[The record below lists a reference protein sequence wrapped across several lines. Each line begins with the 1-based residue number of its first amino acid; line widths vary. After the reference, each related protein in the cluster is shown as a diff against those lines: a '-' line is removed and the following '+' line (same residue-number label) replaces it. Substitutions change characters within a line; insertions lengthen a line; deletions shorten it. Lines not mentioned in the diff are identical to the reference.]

1 MQRFKRRIQIHQ
13 DEKEFPFALKFTT
26 IIICLYQLT
35 YNLVFE
41 LQKLFIYSKLSPL
54 KCWRFENDLSRLQI
68 YIQFDRTRNLRSF

>member
-1 MQRFKRRIQIHQ
+1 MQRLKRRIQIHQ

-54 KCWRFENDLSRLQI
+54 KCWRFENDLVLKQI
-68 YIQFDRTRNLRSF
+68 TNLYPI